1 MFRNLGTL
9 TAVVLLSFLVSLGL
23 SRGILAAVLK
33 AMSYRRSSFMGSK
46 ARLVPLSRAK
56 TPLESSLLNN
66 AGRTAQR
73 AMSGGDDAW
82 QKTLTSNPVPQW
94 KR

>member
-9 TAVVLLSFLVSLGL
+9 TVVVMLSFLVGLGL

-33 AMSYRRSSFMGSK
+33 AMSCRSFSFTGRK
-46 ARLVPLSRAK
+46 ARLVSSSQNSV
-56 TPLESSLLNN
+56 EFSSLNHT
-66 AGRTAQR
+66 GGTAQR
-73 AMSGGDDAW
+73 AKSDGEGSW
-82 QKTLTSNPVPQW
+82 QKALNRNSVPQR